1 MIKRGTAGRNAEF
14 MKNEVPG
21 VTVPD
26 SVIERMS
33 SVSTKEEQLD
43 MGIAI
48 AKESIE
54 KIRHAV
60 AGVQISAPFGK
71 VEIAIRVIR

>member
-1 MIKRGTAGRNAEF
+1 MSRG
-14 MKNEVPG
+14 K
-21 VTVPD
+21 
-26 SVIERMS
+26 
-33 SVSTKEEQLD
+33 TKDEQLD
-43 MGIAI
+43 SGIAI